1 MKKKLFLL
9 IALLC
14 CFVLAVGILA
24 ACNGSESDQNGGQT
38 SGGTPGI
45 GDNDDVYRTVTFNLN
60 GGDGSLASRKYVV
73 GELMVLPT
81 PTRDGYRFIGWQDAS
96 GKEYDDSTAM
106 PDKNLTLYA
115 QWEATAGII
124 SIEGGTIDG
133 EEIFMLVESSVDS
146 VSLASRVKCAEGM
159 IWRLYHDSLG
169 QQEIPTKIAAGN
181 NGRLNNGDNVFYIVV
196 TSTDATQVSV
206 YSLTI
211 HRSYAASIRFYDGD
225 ELLYTDTAYTGYEY
239 TPDYVPE
246 ISGYTFNYWKTA
258 DGNKCTSFIPWGS
271 VSLYANKTINTYKA
285 TLRDDYDANVNGK
298 EISVTHGET
307 FVFPVPQR
315 SGYSFLGWY
324 VGDEQLTLS
333 DGRSLDVW
341 NYTSDQTVTAKWQI
355 NSYAVALQTG
365 ADGGGEVSGAGNYEY
380 ASIASI
386 KAKPY
391 LGYEFTGWYD
401 GDKLLSKQSSYT
413 FSLPA
418 SDVNYTAKFAMKD
431 EMSNFSFTSTFEECT
446 ITGIKDKSVTDITIP
461 DYVTSIGNS
470 AFRGCSSLTSVTIE
484 EGVTSIGYDA
494 FYGCSGLTSVTIPDS
509 VTSIGDYA
517 FAVCRGLTSVTIGN
531 SVTSIGNF
539 AFLECNKLIEVHNRS
554 ALDITAGSWYSVKN
568 VYTEEGGSWFTDT
581 LDGFRFFYDGTNG
594 YLISYYGEETEI
606 ALPNGFTAYDG
617 TEVTEYAIYNY
628 ALYNCSGLTSV
639 TIPDSVMSI
648 GSSAFSGCSG
658 LTSVTI
664 PDSVMSIGSSAFS
677 GCSSLTS
684 VTILDSVTSIGSSA
698 FSGCSS
704 LTSVTIP
711 DSVTSIGS
719 SAFFGCS
726 SLTSVTIPDS
736 VTDIG
741 RYSFYN
747 CSSLTSVTIPDSV
760 TSIGERAFYNCSR
773 LISITISDSVT
784 SIWYDA
790 FNGCDN
796 ITSAIMPT
804 IAIDYIPQDNLQI
817 VVLTSGYSISDEAF
831 RNCHSLMS
839 ITIPDSVTSVGDYAF
854 ENCDNLTYNEYA
866 NAYYLGNAT
875 NPYVVLVK
883 LKDTSGASYT
893 INEQTNVIAWGAFSD
908 CTDLTSITIPNGVT
922 GISRDAFS
930 GCSSLT
936 SITIPDSVTSIG
948 DYAFS
953 GCSSLTSIAIPDSVT
968 SIGSSVFSGCNSL
981 ESITIPFVGGIAD
994 KEGYDNYQY
1003 PFGYIFGTSPY
1014 TGGAEVE
1021 QSYYGSSSSSTTST
1035 TYYIPSSLRNVTV
1048 TGGNILHGAFYGC
1061 TMLTS
1066 VTIPDGVT
1074 DIGWYS
1080 FYNCSGLTSVTIP
1093 DSVTDIGRYS
1103 FYNCSSLTSV
1113 TIPDSVTDIGD
1124 EAFYGCSGLTSVTIG
1139 NGVTYI
1145 GEEAF
1150 VGCRGLTAVYITDIT
1165 AWCGIDFYYSSSNP
1179 LYYAHDLYL
1188 NGELVTELVVPD
1200 RVTSIGER
1208 AFYNCSSIISITIP
1222 DSVTS
1227 VGYGAFRGC
1236 SSLESITLPFVGA
1249 TKDGTNNTHFGY
1261 IFGTYYSSDNADYV
1275 PSSLKEVIITGGTS
1289 IGEGAFSGCNSLER
1303 MTIPF
1308 VGATK
1313 DGTSNKHF
1321 GYIFGASSYRYN
1333 ADYVPTSLKEVIITG
1348 GTSIGSSAFSG
1359 CSGLTSITIHY
1370 GVTSIRSTAFYNC
1383 SGLTSI
1389 IIPDSVTSI
1398 GSAAFAGCSSLESMT
1413 IPFVGAEAGKTSS
1426 DTYQY
1431 PFGYIFSTGSSGGGT
1446 PVKQYYHGSSTSST
1460 TSTTYYIPSSLRS
1473 VTVTGGNILRGAFGY
1488 CSMLTSVTIPDD
1500 VTSIGDSAFYGCS
1513 GLTSITISDSVTS
1526 IGDSAFRDCTGLTS
1540 VTIPD
1545 GVTSIGDYA
1554 FYCCYGL
1561 TSVTI
1566 PDRVTSIDDYAFY
1579 GCSGLTSIT
1588 IPDGVTS
1595 IGEYVFYN
1603 CRGLTFVTIPDGVTS
1618 IGDNAFYCCY
1628 GLTSVTIGEGV
1639 TSIGEDAFAG
1649 CIKLVEVYNK
1659 SVLNIAEGSYE
1670 HGEVGYYVKNVYT
1683 KEDGSWFTDTDG
1695 FRFFYDGTDGY
1706 LMGYYGDET
1715 AITLPDG
1722 FTAYDGTEVTE
1733 YAIHKYAFYDCDD
1746 LISVTIP
1753 DNVTIG
1759 SDAFH
1764 GCNSLTSV
1772 IIEEGVTSIG
1782 SFAFSGC
1789 SSLTSVT
1796 IPNSVT
1802 SIGSYAFKGCSALAS
1817 VAFTGTVAKWDAM
1830 TKGAR
1835 WHEDCPFTE
1844 IVCSDGKVSV

>member
-1 MKKKLFLL
+1 MAYVLARVCVSEGGMKKKLFLL

-24 ACNGSESDQNGGQT
+24 ACNGSEDDQNGGQT
-38 SGGTPGI
+38 PGGTPGI
-45 GDNDDVYRTVTFNLN
+45 GDNDEVYRTVTFNLN

-115 QWEATAGII
+115 QWEAMAGII
-124 SIEGGTIDG
+124 SVEGGTIDG

-169 QQEIPTKIAAGN
+169 QQEIPTKIAAGS

-211 HRSYAASIRFYDGD
+211 YRSYAASIRFYDGA
-225 ELLYTDTAYTGYEY
+225 ELLYTDTAYTGHEY

-246 ISGYTFNYWKTA
+246 IPGYAFNYWKTA
-258 DGNKCTSFIPWGS
+258 DGNKCLPFVPWES
-271 VSLYANKTINTYKA
+271 VSLYVNKTAKNYHAVLADDRDHSTNGRTVDVTYNDDF
-285 TLRDDYDANVNGK
+285 TL
-298 EISVTHGET
+298 
-307 FVFPVPQR
+307 PVPQCT
-315 SGYSFLGWY
+315 GYSFLGWY
-324 VGDEQLTLS
+324 VGDEQLTSS
-333 DGRSLDVW
+333 DGRSLGVW

-365 ADGGGEVSGAGNYEY
+365 TDGGGEVSGAGNYEY
-380 ASIASI
+380 ASKVNV
-386 KAKPY
+386 KAAPY

-401 GDKLLSKQSSYT
+401 GDKLVSKQSSYT

-418 SDVNYTAKFAMKD
+418 MDVNYTAKFAMKD

-461 DYVTSIGNS
+461 DYVTSIGDN
-470 AFRGCSSLTSVTIE
+470 AFRGCSSLTSVNIE
-484 EGVTSIGYDA
+484 EGVTSIGSYA
-494 FYGCSGLTSVTIPDS
+494 FYGCRGLTSVTIPDS

-594 YLISYYGEETEI
+594 YLISYYGEETGI

-639 TIPDSVMSI
+639 TIPDSV
-648 GSSAFSGCSG
+648 
-658 LTSVTI
+658 
-664 PDSVMSIGSSAFS
+664 
-677 GCSSLTS
+677 
-684 VTILDSVTSIGSSA
+684 TSIGSSA

-719 SAFFGCS
+719 SAFSGCSGLTSATIPDSVTSIGSSAFFGCN

-747 CSSLTSVTIPDSV
+747 CSSLTSVTIPNSV

-883 LKDTSGASYT
+883 LKDTSSESYI

-936 SITIPDSVTSIG
+936 SITIPNSVTSIG
-948 DYAFS
+948 DYVFS

-1035 TYYIPSSLRNVTV
+1035 AMI
-1048 TGGNILHGAFYGC
+1048 HWQQ
-1061 TMLTS
+1061 TMTS
-1066 VTIPDGVT
+1066 MQATLQREMRL
-1074 DIGWYS
+1074 
-1080 FYNCSGLTSVTIP
+1080 SG
-1093 DSVTDIGRYS
+1093 
-1103 FYNCSSLTSV
+1103 
-1113 TIPDSVTDIGD
+1113 
-1124 EAFYGCSGLTSVTIG
+1124 
-1139 NGVTYI
+1139 
-1145 GEEAF
+1145 
-1150 VGCRGLTAVYITDIT
+1150 
-1165 AWCGIDFYYSSSNP
+1165 
-1179 LYYAHDLYL
+1179 
-1188 NGELVTELVVPD
+1188 
-1200 RVTSIGER
+1200 
-1208 AFYNCSSIISITIP
+1208 
-1222 DSVTS
+1222 
-1227 VGYGAFRGC
+1227 
-1236 SSLESITLPFVGA
+1236 
-1249 TKDGTNNTHFGY
+1249 
-1261 IFGTYYSSDNADYV
+1261 
-1275 PSSLKEVIITGGTS
+1275 
-1289 IGEGAFSGCNSLER
+1289 
-1303 MTIPF
+1303 
-1308 VGATK
+1308 
-1313 DGTSNKHF
+1313 
-1321 GYIFGASSYRYN
+1321 
-1333 ADYVPTSLKEVIITG
+1333 
-1348 GTSIGSSAFSG
+1348 
-1359 CSGLTSITIHY
+1359 
-1370 GVTSIRSTAFYNC
+1370 
-1383 SGLTSI
+1383 
-1389 IIPDSVTSI
+1389 
-1398 GSAAFAGCSSLESMT
+1398 
-1413 IPFVGAEAGKTSS
+1413 
-1426 DTYQY
+1426 
-1431 PFGYIFSTGSSGGGT
+1431 
-1446 PVKQYYHGSSTSST
+1446 
-1460 TSTTYYIPSSLRS
+1460 
-1473 VTVTGGNILRGAFGY
+1473 
-1488 CSMLTSVTIPDD
+1488 
-1500 VTSIGDSAFYGCS
+1500 
-1513 GLTSITISDSVTS
+1513 
-1526 IGDSAFRDCTGLTS
+1526 
-1540 VTIPD
+1540 
-1545 GVTSIGDYA
+1545 
-1554 FYCCYGL
+1554 
-1561 TSVTI
+1561 
-1566 PDRVTSIDDYAFY
+1566 
-1579 GCSGLTSIT
+1579 
-1588 IPDGVTS
+1588 
-1595 IGEYVFYN
+1595 
-1603 CRGLTFVTIPDGVTS
+1603 
-1618 IGDNAFYCCY
+1618 
-1628 GLTSVTIGEGV
+1628 
-1639 TSIGEDAFAG
+1639 
-1649 CIKLVEVYNK
+1649 
-1659 SVLNIAEGSYE
+1659 
-1670 HGEVGYYVKNVYT
+1670 
-1683 KEDGSWFTDTDG
+1683 
-1695 FRFFYDGTDGY
+1695 
-1706 LMGYYGDET
+1706 
-1715 AITLPDG
+1715 
-1722 FTAYDGTEVTE
+1722 
-1733 YAIHKYAFYDCDD
+1733 
-1746 LISVTIP
+1746 
-1753 DNVTIG
+1753 
-1759 SDAFH
+1759 
-1764 GCNSLTSV
+1764 
-1772 IIEEGVTSIG
+1772 
-1782 SFAFSGC
+1782 
-1789 SSLTSVT
+1789 
-1796 IPNSVT
+1796 
-1802 SIGSYAFKGCSALAS
+1802 
-1817 VAFTGTVAKWDAM
+1817 
-1830 TKGAR
+1830 
-1835 WHEDCPFTE
+1835 
-1844 IVCSDGKVSV
+1844 